1 MSTNPSD
8 LQKYDCLVLSGGGA
22 KGAYGAGV
30 AKALWEYRKLK
41 NVDTTLCLV
50 GTSAGA
56 LNAAVLA
63 TAEADNLVLFWTA
76 ATSKQVL
83 GVWFNHPLIRGAV
96 VAALRKILRRSAP
109 YSIYPNK
116 GLRRLV
122 MKCVTYAGNSH
133 PRPLILAAT
142 NYTTA
147 KLAGFYSSPLVE
159 KLKEYDLT
167 LPEQDQRLQHL
178 QSINGA
184 DDFFDALLAS
194 SAIPVAFP
202 PIKIGESL
210 YIDGGIGNNTP
221 TREAA
226 YFLRRLAQTKL
237 GVPGEVFCVTQ
248 DPARTLIGIRAD
260 AGPTAIV
267 RRTWDVYHTVHT
279 RPIVDTW
286 RKINRDVNKQLEK
299 LNEVK
304 DAISKMTAGDTVL
317 QEIQELIDREL
328 QPKQQN
334 LSITFIEPST
344 ELGETLDFR
353 PDEIKK
359 NIERGYTDFVK
370 TMYDA
375 GRLTDQERTTL
386 NCLRIFPA

>member
-1 MSTNPSD
+1 
-8 LQKYDCLVLSGGGA
+8 
-22 KGAYGAGV
+22 
-30 AKALWEYRKLK
+30 
-41 NVDTTLCLV
+41 
-50 GTSAGA
+50 
-56 LNAAVLA
+56 
-63 TAEADNLVLFWTA
+63 
-76 ATSKQVL
+76 
-83 GVWFNHPLIRGAV
+83 
-96 VAALRKILRRSAP
+96 
-109 YSIYPNK
+109 
-116 GLRRLV
+116 
-122 MKCVTYAGNSH
+122 
-133 PRPLILAAT
+133 
-142 NYTTA
+142 
-147 KLAGFYSSPLVE
+147 VE

>member
-1 MSTNPSD
+1 MSTNPSN
-8 LQKYDCLVLSGGGA
+8 LQTYDCLVLSGGGA

-41 NVDTTLCLV
+41 NVDTKLCLV

-63 TAEADNLVLFWTA
+63 TAEADNLVSFWTT
-76 ATSKQVL
+76 ATNKQVL
-83 GVWFNHPLIRGAV
+83 GVWFDHPLIRGLV
-96 VAALRKILRRSAP
+96 VAALRKIRNRSAP
-109 YSIYPNK
+109 YSIFPNK

-159 KLKEYDLT
+159 KLKEYDLG
-167 LPEQDQRLQHL
+167 LPPEDRRLQHL
-178 QSINGA
+178 KSINGA

-194 SAIPVAFP
+194 SAIPMAFP
-202 PIKIGESL
+202 PIKIGDSL

-248 DPARTLIGIRAD
+248 DTARSLIGIRAA

-279 RPIVDTW
+279 RPIIDTW
-286 RKINRDVNKQLEK
+286 CKINSDVNKQLEK
-299 LNEVK
+299 LSEVK
-304 DAISKMTAGDTVL
+304 EAISKMTAEAPVL
-317 QEIQELIDREL
+317 QEIQQLIDRKL

-353 PDEIKK
+353 TEEIKK

-370 TMYDA
+370 TMCDA
-375 GRLTDQERTTL
+375 RRLTDQERTTL
-386 NCLRIFPA
+386 NSLRIFPA

>member
-1 MSTNPSD
+1 MSIDPPD
-8 LQKYDCLVLSGGGA
+8 FQKYDCLVLSGGGA

-41 NVDTTLCLV
+41 KVDTKLCVV

-63 TAEADNLVLFWTA
+63 TAEADNLVSFWTI
-76 ATSKQVL
+76 ATSRQVL
-83 GVWFNHPLIRGAV
+83 GVWFDHPLIRGAV
-96 VAALRKILRRSAP
+96 VAAMRKIFNRSAP

-122 MKCVTYAGNSH
+122 MKCVTYTGNSH

-167 LPEQDQRLQHL
+167 LPEEDRRLQHL
-178 QSINGA
+178 QSINGP

-202 PIKIGESL
+202 PMKIGESL
-210 YIDGGIGNNTP
+210 FIDGGVGNNTP

-226 YFLRRLAQTKL
+226 YFLHRLAQTKL

-248 DPARTLIGIRAD
+248 DPARALIGIRAA

-267 RRTWDVYHTVHT
+267 RRTWNVYHTVHT

-286 RKINRDVNKQLEK
+286 RKINSDVNKQLEK
-299 LNEVK
+299 LSEVK
-304 DAISKMTAGDTVL
+304 EAISRMVAGATAL
-317 QEIQELIDREL
+317 PEILELIDRKL
-328 QPKQQN
+328 QPKQQD

-353 PDEIKK
+353 VEEIKK

-375 GRLTDQERTTL
+375 RRLTDQERTTL
-386 NCLRIFPA
+386 NSLPIFPA